1 MNGTCLLDWGK
12 GGGSVACSKG
22 CSNLFS
28 WQWQL
33 KGEEN
38 KGRSGTLIQDAP
50 KEFLDL
56 FAAITE
62 NFLFWPLFPCL
73 YCQSRGG
80 EQLHSPSHVT
90 KWVGAED
97 WDPKAPALHVS
108 FLSQALFIS
117 GSAVHECQQAATVLG
132 SFFFFPYWSY
142 CNCQA
147 DQQSCHSLCIC
158 QDSPNVHLH
167 LQSAVSFI
175 PWINSFSGIV
185 LVVQESLA
193 ITSVRLLLAHLPMI
207 SCEYFYSLS
216 SSLWLLLYDLTEHQQ

>member
-132 SFFFFPYWSY
+132 SFFFFSLLILLQLPGWSAELSLSVHLPGLSK
-142 CNCQA
+142 CAPPSPKC
-147 DQQSCHSLCIC
+147 CELHSL
-158 QDSPNVHLH
+158 N
-167 LQSAVSFI
+167 
-175 PWINSFSGIV
+175 
-185 LVVQESLA
+185 
-193 ITSVRLLLAHLPMI
+193 
-207 SCEYFYSLS
+207 
-216 SSLWLLLYDLTEHQQ
+216 

>member
-132 SFFFFPYWSY
+132 SFFFFPTDPTAIARLISR
-142 CNCQA
+142 A
-147 DQQSCHSLCIC
+147 VTLCA
-158 QDSPNVHLH
+158 SART
-167 LQSAVSFI
+167 LQMCTSISKVLWASF
-175 PWINSFSGIV
+175 PE
-185 LVVQESLA
+185 L
-193 ITSVRLLLAHLPMI
+193 ITFLG
-207 SCEYFYSLS
+207 LS
-216 SSLWLLLYDLTEHQQ
+216 WLYRNH